1 MKKTFRSVL
10 AIVGILIVAILA
22 IAHPAFAINLQSLF
36 GNSEPDNFK
45 IIHVQDLDRLMK
57 DPSAHV
63 NIFNVNPLD
72 VRAQTGT
79 IPGARLLA
87 SYNYNV
93 ATELP
98 PDKNADLVFYCR
110 NTRCMAAPEAASHA
124 IGAGYTNVSVMA
136 DGIEGWKNAG
146 MRTEPVN

>member
-1 MKKTFRSVL
+1 MKMTFRSVL
-10 AIVGILIVAILA
+10 AIVAILA
-22 IAHPAFAINLQSLF
+22 IAHPALAINLQSLF
-36 GNSEPDNFK
+36 GNSELDNFK

-63 NIFNVNPLD
+63 NILDVNPLD

-87 SYNYNV
+87 SYNYDV

-110 NTRCMAAPEAASHA
+110 NTKCMASHA
-124 IGAGYTNVSVMA
+124 AANRALKAGYTDVSVMA

-146 MRTEPVN
+146 MRTDPVN